1 MALRLV
7 FTRFA
12 WSIALGLFWLR
23 ADAQSPGSATAANQQ
38 EPIQQV
44 NQVPTSAVWLKG
56 MNGGVAFA
64 GIHDSSIGWYQ
75 AITPGLS
82 YEFSHRW
89 STDASF
95 TFYPYRLASNQN
107 PMTSTSEP
115 LVSSNGVIGDT
126 LFGFHGRF
134 NPRGLLTTSTASLTA
149 PTGDKASGLS
159 TGRVT
164 FDLSEHVEKYLRRT
178 GLIVDAGGGDSST
191 LFNQLVTKDYSSLGP
206 IAHFQAGFGI
216 ILPRRM
222 YFRSLAYEQLPLG
235 DQKIYSSLSQPGQP
249 GHPSME
255 VVTGRKISEDNGFT
269 SSMSIPLTEHWIFQ
283 SYYNR
288 SLRFRIDT
296 GYFGFTYV
304 LKGTPI
310 PHRRSLI
317 DRAIREA
324 EGLEP

>member
-44 NQVPTSAVWLKG
+44 NQVPSSVVWLKG
-56 MNGGVAFA
+56 VNGGVTFA

-82 YEFSHRW
+82 YEFSRRW

-126 LFGFHGRF
+126 LFGFHERF
-134 NPRGLLTTSTASLTA
+134 NPCGLLTTSTASLTA
-149 PTGDKASGLS
+149 PTGDRASGLS

-235 DQKIYSSLSQPGQP
+235 DQKIYSS
-249 GHPSME
+249 
-255 VVTGRKISEDNGFT
+255 
-269 SSMSIPLTEHWIFQ
+269 
-283 SYYNR
+283 
-288 SLRFRIDT
+288 
-296 GYFGFTYV
+296 
-304 LKGTPI
+304 
-310 PHRRSLI
+310 
-317 DRAIREA
+317 
-324 EGLEP
+324 